1 MEHFSEQPWIDFVRG
16 VSAAEVS
23 REIGT
28 HLDASCLK
36 CQTALDAWSRVRK
49 LATDEAA
56 FTPPENLVRLVK
68 LGFAGRTAAQQPR
81 KWTLAN
87 LVFDSLAQPLLA
99 GMRSG
104 ELNMWQI
111 IYEAEGL
118 TVDLSF
124 GRRSKAKRVHLVGQV
139 LDKREVRPWH
149 NVTIDLTTEKD
160 QVLGTTVANASGEF
174 QMEFEAKEFLWLLI
188 KAESHNTVWIPLTN
202 LRQQ

>member
-1 MEHFSEQPWIDFVRG
+1 MDHFSEQPWIDFVRG
-16 VSAAEVS
+16 VGAVEVG
-23 REIGT
+23 REIRI
-28 HLDASCLK
+28 HLDTSCPK
-36 CQTALDAWSRVRK
+36 CKTTLDAWTRVRQ

-56 FTPPENLVRLVK
+56 FTPPENLVRMVK
-68 LGFAGRTAAQQPR
+68 LGFAGRAAAQQPK

-87 LVFDSLAQPLLA
+87 LVFDSFAQPLLA
-99 GMRSG
+99 GVRSG
-104 ELNMWQI
+104 ELNMWQV

-124 GRRSKAKRVHLVGQV
+124 GRRSKAKKIHLVGQV
-139 LDKREVRPWH
+139 LEKREVRPWR
-149 NVTIDLTTEKD
+149 NVSIDLTTEKD

-202 LRQQ
+202 LRQR

>member
-16 VSAAEVS
+16 VSAVEVS
-23 REIGT
+23 RDIRT

-36 CQTALDAWSRVRK
+36 CETTLDVWSRVRQ

-104 ELNMWQI
+104 ELNMWQV

-188 KAESHNTVWIPLTN
+188 KAESHNSVWIPLTN
-202 LRQQ
+202 LRQR

>member
-1 MEHFSEQPWIDFVRG
+1 MEHFSEQPWVDFVRKVG
-16 VSAAEVS
+16 AAEVG
-23 REIGT
+23 RGITT

-36 CQTALDAWSRVRK
+36 CKTTLDTWSRVRK

-56 FTPPENLVRLVK
+56 FMPPEDLVRLVK
-68 LGFAGRTAAQQPR
+68 LGFAGRAAAHKSK
-81 KWTLAN
+81 KWILAS
-87 LVFDSLAQPLLA
+87 LVFDSFAQPLLA
-99 GMRSG
+99 GVRSG
-104 ELNMWQI
+104 ELNMWQV

-149 NVTIDLTTEKD
+149 NVTVDLSTEKD
-160 QVLGTTVANASGEF
+160 QLLGTTVANALGEF
-174 QMEFEAKEFLWLLI
+174 QMEFEAKEFLWLSI

-202 LRQQ
+202 LRQR

>member
-1 MEHFSEQPWIDFVRG
+1 MEHFSEQPWVDFVRG
-16 VSAAEVS
+16 VGAAEVG
-23 REIGT
+23 RDIRT
-28 HLDASCLK
+28 HLDASCPK
-36 CQTALDAWSRVRK
+36 CKTTLEAWSRVRK
-49 LATDEAA
+49 MATDEAV
-56 FTPPENLVRLVK
+56 FTPPENLVRQVK
-68 LGFAGRTAAQQPR
+68 LGFAGRAAAQQPR

-87 LVFDSLAQPLLA
+87 LIFDSLAQPLLA
-99 GMRSG
+99 GVRSG
-104 ELNMWQI
+104 ELNMWQV

-139 LDKREVRPWH
+139 LDKREVRPWR

-160 QVLGTTVANASGEF
+160 QLLGTTAANASGEF

-202 LRQQ
+202 LRQR

>member
-1 MEHFSEQPWIDFVRG
+1 MDHFSEQPWIDLVRG

-23 REIGT
+23 RDIRT

-36 CQTALDAWSRVRK
+36 CKTTLDAWTRVRQ

-56 FTPPENLVRLVK
+56 FTPPENLVRLAK
-68 LGFAGRTAAQQPR
+68 LAFAGKAEAPQPR
-81 KWTLAN
+81 NWTLAN
-87 LVFDSLAQPLLA
+87 LVFDSFAQPLLA
-99 GMRSG
+99 GVRSG
-104 ELNMWQI
+104 ELNMWQV
-111 IYEAEGL
+111 IYETEGL

-149 NVTIDLTTEKD
+149 NVTIDLATEKD

-202 LRQQ
+202 LRQR